1 MFINTYQ
8 LGVCYGDIGLQN
20 CHSFTYPRLFL
31 SDILYF
37 VPRVQQ
43 FTCNNR
49 RAEKD
54 HQSIG
59 SSQGLFSRK
68 SFQYLS
74 EPFWVWTILKLSQH
88 DQMLLPDKSCHNSVL
103 VLRSRL
109 LVTLHPSTS
118 DLNKSMLDLPVYFV
132 CILTWNVALGCLSQA
147 HVLCGI

>member
-68 SFQYLS
+68 SFNTCLNRFES
-74 EPFWVWTILKLSQH
+74 EHFKLAEANGYNLTCGFV
-88 DQMLLPDKSCHNSVL
+88 MPLPENRVIFNISEHFDIAEEEPSSKFPKAIVL
-103 VLRSRL
+103 FTLFGLTL
-109 LVTLHPSTS
+109 LVICL
-118 DLNKSMLDLPVYFV
+118 
-132 CILTWNVALGCLSQA
+132 ILIKCL
-147 HVLCGI
+147 